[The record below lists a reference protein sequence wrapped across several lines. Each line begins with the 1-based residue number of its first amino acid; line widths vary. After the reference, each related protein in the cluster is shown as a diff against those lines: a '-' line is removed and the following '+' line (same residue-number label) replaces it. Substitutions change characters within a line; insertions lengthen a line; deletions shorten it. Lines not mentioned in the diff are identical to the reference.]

1 MTTDD
6 TVRMVSLLL
15 WIMLVA
21 SALAARRIALRQTL
35 RLALAW
41 ILIFATLFVIAAYR
55 DEFGAAWQR
64 VRLALDPQGGAVQGD
79 TFRIPMDE
87 DGHFRVRALL
97 GNHQASFLID
107 SGATTTAI
115 SRLTAEQA
123 GIPVDEGGFGVAINT
138 ANGTIMARRIVIP
151 RIEIGPIV
159 REDFRAITAAEFGNT
174 NVLGMNFL
182 SSLSSWGVEGRTLV
196 LKP

>member
-6 TVRMVSLLL
+6 TVRMMSLLL
-15 WIMLVA
+15 WVVLVA

-41 ILIFATLFVIAAYR
+41 VAIFGTLFVIAAYR

-64 VRLALDPQGGAVQGD
+64 VRLALDPQAGAVQGG

-87 DGHFRVRALL
+87 DGHFRVRASL
-97 GNHQASFLID
+97 GGHDASFLID

-115 SRLTAEQA
+115 SRMTVERA
-123 GIPVDEGGFGVAINT
+123 GMPIDESGFGVAIST
-138 ANGTIMARRIVIP
+138 ANGTIIARRIIIP
-151 RIEIGPIV
+151 RIKVGPIV
-159 REDFRAITAAEFGNT
+159 RTDFHAITAAEFGDT

-182 SSLSSWGVEGRTLV
+182 SSLSGWGVEGRTLII
-196 LKP
+196 KP